1 MSVAPAPTVPV
12 PEYAPS
18 IVSEFPRIFRQRLVE
33 SSISSETLV
42 DILPVNLS
50 NNARLQ
56 DRYLEFCLPGVRGS
70 FIDLSRL
77 VLEMKFSLTQGDGQ
91 TKLEDA
97 VNVFYS
103 NGTANTIFKYIQV
116 YIGDQMVE
124 TNPYFNYRSFIKMI
138 TTLSPVKLKSLGGV
152 GNVFQDDITGG
163 GFVDTFDGAYFNS
176 LGNESKKKLKS
187 IKENGLHLTFPI
199 MADIASCDQYLCDD
213 IQ

>member
-1 MSVAPAPTVPV
+1 
-12 PEYAPS
+12 
-18 IVSEFPRIFRQRLVE
+18 
-33 SSISSETLV
+33 
-42 DILPVNLS
+42 
-50 NNARLQ
+50 
-56 DRYLEFCLPGVRGS
+56 
-70 FIDLSRL
+70 
-77 VLEMKFSLTQGDGQ
+77 MKFSLTQGDGQ

-163 GFVDTFDGAYFNS
+163 GLVDTFDGAHFNS